1 MIRAAG
7 GARKRRLKAPR
18 RLGYSRPT
26 FRREILS
33 PMGSYFRPHVLDD
46 ALRARAAG
54 PCAVLAGGTD
64 FYPAR
69 VGRVVGEDVLDLSAL
84 AALRGIRVSAQGVR
98 IGALATWSDV
108 IAAPLPRAL
117 DALKLAA
124 REVGGAQIQN
134 AGTVC
139 GNLCNASPAADGVP
153 PLRALGA
160 AVELASVR
168 GTRTLPLEA
177 FVLGNRRTACASDE
191 LVTAVLVP
199 PWGARA
205 RSTFL
210 KLGARRYLVISIAMV
225 AAVIETDAHGAIARC
240 GVAVGACSAVAQRL
254 PALEAALAGR
264 RLAPGIGAVVSPA
277 HLAPLAPIDDIR
289 APAAYRGDAAATLV
303 ARALERLAHEQAA

>member
-1 MIRAAG
+1 
-7 GARKRRLKAPR
+7 
-18 RLGYSRPT
+18 
-26 FRREILS
+26 
-33 PMGSYFRPHVLDD
+33 MGSYLRPRALDA

-69 VGRVVGEDVLDLSAL
+69 VGRTVEEDILDLSAL
-84 AALRGIRVSAQGVR
+84 DELRGVRATGQGVR
-98 IGALATWSDV
+98 IGALATWSDLA
-108 IAAPLPRAL
+108 AAPLPRAL
-117 DALKLAA
+117 DSLKLAA
-124 REVGGAQIQN
+124 REVGGVQIQN
-134 AGTVC
+134 AGTIA

-160 AVELASVR
+160 QVELASVR

-177 FVLGNRRTACASDE
+177 FVLGNRRTACAPDE
-191 LVTAVLVP
+191 LVTAVVVP
-199 PWGARA
+199 AWGARA

-225 AAVIETDAHGAIARC
+225 AAVVETDAQGAIVRC

-254 PALEAALAGR
+254 SALEAALAGR

-277 HLAPLAPIDDIR
+277 HLAPLAPIDDVR
-289 APAAYRGDAAATLV
+289 ATAAYRSDAAATLV
-303 ARALERLAHEQAA
+303 ARALETLAHEQAA

>member
-1 MIRAAG
+1 
-7 GARKRRLKAPR
+7 
-18 RLGYSRPT
+18 
-26 FRREILS
+26 
-33 PMGSYFRPHVLDD
+33 
-46 ALRARAAG
+46 
-54 PCAVLAGGTD
+54 
-64 FYPAR
+64 
-69 VGRVVGEDVLDLSAL
+69 
-84 AALRGIRVSAQGVR
+84 VR
-98 IGALATWSDV
+98 IGALATWSDLV
-108 IAAPLPRAL
+108 AAPLPRAL
-117 DALKLAA
+117 DTLKLAA
-124 REVGGAQIQN
+124 REVGGVQVQN

-177 FVLGNRRTACASDE
+177 FVLGNRRTACAPDE

-199 PWGARA
+199 AWGART

-225 AAVIETDAHGAIARC
+225 AAVVETDAQGAIVRC

-254 PALEAALAGR
+254 SALEAALAGR

-277 HLAPLAPIDDIR
+277 HLAPLAPIDDVR
-289 APAAYRGDAAATLV
+289 ATAAYRSDAAATLV
-303 ARALERLAHEQAA
+303 ARALETLAHEQAA